1 MRPVDFSIIMLP
13 SWTTSRRRN
22 LRWISMTGRWKLR
35 TIKWKWFNWK
45 TTWSNMCSKRRT
57 IRWTS
62 EPNITMVI
70 YWSTTPNIKVLRWN
84 SSIRIRLE
92 IPMPFLYSRPHT
104 ILIESLIVSSPRINS
119 FTLRITMTIIYNT
132 TNTTLSV

>member
-1 MRPVDFSIIMLP
+1 
-13 SWTTSRRRN
+13 
-22 LRWISMTGRWKLR
+22 
-35 TIKWKWFNWK
+35 
-45 TTWSNMCSKRRT
+45 
-57 IRWTS
+57 
-62 EPNITMVI
+62 MVI

-84 SSIRIRLE
+84 GSIRIRLE